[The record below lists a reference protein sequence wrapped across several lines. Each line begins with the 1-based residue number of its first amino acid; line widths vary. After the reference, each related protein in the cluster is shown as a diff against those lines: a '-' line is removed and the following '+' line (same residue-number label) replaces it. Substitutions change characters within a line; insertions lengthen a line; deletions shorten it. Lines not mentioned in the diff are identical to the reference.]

1 MDLAVKQRILGGVVL
16 VAGAVLFLPLLLEG
30 AGVRALQPPAA
41 PVAPKVPDTAALAPA
56 ITHEAAALE
65 ADISASHGEPTF
77 YPVQPPTVTVPAPEP
92 AVEQQFRMVTPSA
105 APAPATAPAAA
116 VEQAA
121 PVAPAKPAVVEPAA
135 ATASTATPDA
145 AASTAAAKAKADA
158 DARAKAEAAAKA
170 RAEADAKAAQ
180 ARMSAD
186 ALAKAKAKAD
196 AAAKAKA
203 KAEAEARAKAEA
215 AAKAKAAAS
224 KPAVAE
230 ADPAAAQAWVV
241 QVASLSSKAKADELV
256 ATLRAKGYRAGI
268 GGQEGA
274 WRVSIGPE
282 LDRAVAESVKSRV
295 AADPAL
301 KLSGWIQ
308 AYRP

>member
-135 ATASTATPDA
+135 ATASTARPD
-145 AASTAAAKAKADA
+145 
-158 DARAKAEAAAKA
+158 AAAKA

-186 ALAKAKAKAD
+186 ALAKAKAD

-203 KAEAEARAKAEA
+203 KAEADARAKAEA

>member
-16 VAGAVLFLPLLLEG
+16 VAGAVLFMPLLLEG

-105 APAPATAPAAA
+105 APAQATAPAAA

-135 ATASTATPDA
+135 ATASTAKPDA
-145 AASTAAAKAKADA
+145 AASAAAAKAKADA

-170 RAEADAKAAQ
+170 
-180 ARMSAD
+180 
-186 ALAKAKAKAD
+186 
-196 AAAKAKA
+196 KA
-203 KAEAEARAKAEA
+203 KAEADARAKAEA

-241 QVASLSSKAKADELV
+241 QVASLSSKAKANELV

>member
-16 VAGAVLFLPLLLEG
+16 VAGAVLFMPLLLEG

-135 ATASTATPDA
+135 ATASTAKPDA
-145 AASTAAAKAKADA
+145 AASAAAAKAKADA

-170 RAEADAKAAQ
+170 
-180 ARMSAD
+180 
-186 ALAKAKAKAD
+186 
-196 AAAKAKA
+196 KA
-203 KAEAEARAKAEA
+203 KAEADARAKAEA

-241 QVASLSSKAKADELV
+241 QVASLSSKAKANELV

>member
-116 VEQAA
+116 VEQTA
-121 PVAPAKPAVVEPAA
+121 PVAPAKPAVVEPAVA
-135 ATASTATPDA
+135 PAQTARPDA
-145 AASTAAAKAKADA
+145 AASAAAAKAK
-158 DARAKAEAAAKA
+158 
-170 RAEADAKAAQ
+170 AEADAKAAQ

-186 ALAKAKAKAD
+186 ALAKAKAD

-203 KAEAEARAKAEA
+203 KAEAEARAKAEADARAKAEA

>member
-16 VAGAVLFLPLLLEG
+16 VDGAVLFMPLLLEG

-135 ATASTATPDA
+135 ATASTAKPDA
-145 AASTAAAKAKADA
+145 AASAAAAKAKADA

-170 RAEADAKAAQ
+170 
-180 ARMSAD
+180 
-186 ALAKAKAKAD
+186 
-196 AAAKAKA
+196 KA
-203 KAEAEARAKAEA
+203 KAEADARAKAEA

-241 QVASLSSKAKADELV
+241 QVASLSSKAKANELV

>member
-16 VAGAVLFLPLLLEG
+16 VAGAVLFMPLLLEG

-135 ATASTATPDA
+135 AAASTAKPDA
-145 AASTAAAKAKADA
+145 AASAAAAKAKADA
-158 DARAKAEAAAKA
+158 DARAKA
-170 RAEADAKAAQ
+170 
-180 ARMSAD
+180 
-186 ALAKAKAKAD
+186 D

-203 KAEAEARAKAEA
+203 KAEADARAKAEA

>member
-1 MDLAVKQRILGGVVL
+1 MDLAVKQRILGGVML
-16 VAGAVLFLPLLLEG
+16 VAGAVLFMPLLLEG

-135 ATASTATPDA
+135 ATASTAKPDA
-145 AASTAAAKAKADA
+145 AASAAAAKAKADA

-170 RAEADAKAAQ
+170 
-180 ARMSAD
+180 
-186 ALAKAKAKAD
+186 
-196 AAAKAKA
+196 KA
-203 KAEAEARAKAEA
+203 KAEADARAKAEA

-241 QVASLSSKAKADELV
+241 QVASLSSKAKANELV

>member
-116 VEQAA
+116 VEQVA

-135 ATASTATPDA
+135 ATASTAKPDA
-145 AASTAAAKAKADA
+145 AASAAAAKAKADA

-170 RAEADAKAAQ
+170 RAEAD
-180 ARMSAD
+180 
-186 ALAKAKAKAD
+186 AKAD

>member
-135 ATASTATPDA
+135 ATASTAKPDA
-145 AASTAAAKAKADA
+145 AASAAAAKAKADA

-170 RAEADAKAAQ
+170 
-180 ARMSAD
+180 
-186 ALAKAKAKAD
+186 
-196 AAAKAKA
+196 KA
-203 KAEAEARAKAEA
+203 KAEADARAKAEA

>member
-16 VAGAVLFLPLLLEG
+16 VAGAVLFMPLLLEG

-135 ATASTATPDA
+135 ATASTAKPDA
-145 AASTAAAKAKADA
+145 AASAAAAKAKADA

-170 RAEADAKAAQ
+170 RAEADAKAA
-180 ARMSAD
+180 
-186 ALAKAKAKAD
+186 LAKAKAD

-203 KAEAEARAKAEA
+203 KAEADARAKAEA

>member
-121 PVAPAKPAVVEPAA
+121 PVVPAKPAVVEPAA
-135 ATASTATPDA
+135 AAASTARPDA
-145 AASTAAAKAKADA
+145 AASAAAAKAKADA

-186 ALAKAKAKAD
+186 ALAKAKAD

>member
-135 ATASTATPDA
+135 AAASTAKPDA
-145 AASTAAAKAKADA
+145 AASAAAAKAKADA
-158 DARAKAEAAAKA
+158 DARAKA
-170 RAEADAKAAQ
+170 
-180 ARMSAD
+180 
-186 ALAKAKAKAD
+186 D

-203 KAEAEARAKAEA
+203 KAEADARAKAEA